1 MASELRVNTLKDA
14 SGNNSVATS
23 TISNG
28 VSKHYVNYD
37 AQNQATDDSLNQ
49 SSLTDVATGEFYS
62 TFTSAMSSATAKAH
76 YVSALNS
83 QDDGANDISGAIR
96 AGVHMNIGMYD
107 NHRALSASEVSFSSA
122 YGAYNGGNGAATDLS
137 MTCCMTL
144 GDLA

>member
-1 MASELRVNTLKDA
+1 M
-14 SGNNSVATS
+14 TS
-23 TISNG
+23 QLNVDTISAKNG
-28 VSKHYVNYD
+28 TSPVALTKQEAAKHYVNYD
-37 AQNQATDDSLNQ
+37 AQNQTTDDSLNQ

-62 TFTSAMSSATAKAH
+62 TFSSAMSSATAKAH

-83 QDDGANDISGAIR
+83 QDDGANDVSGAIR

-122 YGAYNGGNGAATDLS
+122 YGAYTSGNGAVIDLS